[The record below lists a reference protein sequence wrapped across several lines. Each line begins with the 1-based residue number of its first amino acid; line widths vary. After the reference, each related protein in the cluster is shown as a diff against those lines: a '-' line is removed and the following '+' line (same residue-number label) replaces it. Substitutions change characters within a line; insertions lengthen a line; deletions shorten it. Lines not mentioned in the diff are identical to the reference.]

1 MPNSARSRV
10 WLVQGFMFGAALAA
24 VSCGGSTPPAAEATP
39 PAASAGDEPEPVAAA
54 EPVTP
59 PPAAAPSGR
68 GSLVVSAQVD
78 GKAVPAQVK
87 LAGDQPI
94 EGVTGEEISAPSGTR
109 QVVVTV
115 TDDKVL
121 LDKPSQ
127 TLEVFIE
134 PGKLA
139 KVQASFP
146 WAKVQLN
153 VLVGG
158 RSQPGVLVK
167 LLRGGQQVAELKSG
181 REHQF
186 ISPGKYEAE
195 VIRRGAA
202 LRVKGL
208 VFLEGAVQ
216 TVPIRAQM

>member
-1 MPNSARSRV
+1 V
-10 WLVQGFMFGAALAA
+10 KI
-24 VSCGGSTPPAAEATP
+24 
-39 PAASAGDEPEPVAAA
+39 ASDP
-54 EPVTP
+54 
-59 PPAAAPSGR
+59 
-68 GSLVVSAQVD
+68 
-78 GKAVPAQVK
+78 
-87 LAGDQPI
+87 PI
-94 EGVTGEEISAPSGTR
+94 EGVTGEEIGAPSGTL
-109 QVVVTV
+109 QAVVTV
-115 TDDKVL
+115 TDDTVL

-134 PGKLA
+134 PGKVA

-167 LLRGGQQVAELKSG
+167 LLRGGRQVAELKSSS
-181 REHQF
+181 EHL
-186 ISPGKYEAE
+186 ITPGKYEAD
-195 VIRRGAA
+195 VMLHGAA

-216 TVPIRAQM
+216 TVPVRAQM